1 MRPFPQSQGTSSTPP
16 PGGRVVSQP
25 NDFGPGREAGGG
37 MSKSQSMGFNRPGAV
52 PDTHPYRG
60 FLNAQQQQQQLQ
72 PPPQLG
78 SMPRSNS
85 MPLDKAA
92 LASSNGHAPPSDR
105 SSPASTLS
113 RGTGPSVLTS
123 DDRGPALLPE
133 GSPKQ
138 RAQAQAATPGTASQQ
153 PSASAAPSAPSAPA
167 GTAAH
172 PAWMNQ
178 FNAVVELIGMQP
190 AKTYVSSPPELEMIL
205 ARTSAGG
212 QPK

>member
-1 MRPFPQSQGTSSTPP
+1 
-16 PGGRVVSQP
+16 
-25 NDFGPGREAGGG
+25 

-167 GTAAH
+167 GTAAQ

-205 ARTSAGG
+205 AKTSAGG